1 MKSASLADELDDD
14 LIRIQDY
21 WQQLRRGENS
31 IPFSDDINL
40 ASFPGTP
47 QRTLLIEV
55 FYNPLRFRIDMAGA
69 RVEEQYGGALGGRFL
84 DEVAP
89 HAPLEG
95 LSALCETAVNKQ
107 RHCSEIRGRG
117 DQQYARLVLPFWGN
131 GHVDMLLVAIASRP
145 KPEGTN

>member
-1 MKSASLADELDDD
+1 MSPSRAFTSGRLSHVKTGLRTHAILWVIWRSIRMKSASLAAEIDDD

-40 ASFPGTP
+40 ASLPGTA

-55 FYNPLRFRIDMAGA
+55 FYDPLRFRIDIAGA
-69 RVEEQYGGALGGRFL
+69 RVEEQYGEALAGRFL

-95 LSALCETAVNKQ
+95 L
-107 RHCSEIRGRG
+107 
-117 DQQYARLVLPFWGN
+117 
-131 GHVDMLLVAIASRP
+131 
-145 KPEGTN
+145 